1 MPFRRKLASR
11 LLLLSAVVWLWTRA
25 ATAEPSLESLNP
37 KARQVFL
44 ATMDWGD
51 RCWDPQANLIAY
63 SPHGQD
69 QVRESSVYALGL
81 LLRNGQSDKSRAI
94 DILNAV
100 LAQQYNA
107 PGLPYDGTFHRNLS
121 EPNPPVNAV
130 IWRDYD
136 PNWREFIGTTFAM
149 ILKEYPKSLPREL
162 VQRMEQSIVL
172 SVQGE
177 INNHRLVP
185 TYTNPALMYGF
196 LWSYAAALSH
206 RADWLGES
214 ASWQETVY
222 TLFKKFDAFNEYN
235 SPTYCGVDLY
245 ALSLWRSYGSTP
257 RTRDMGREMEAA
269 LWSDE
274 ARFYNANLRNLS
286 GPFDRAYGMDME
298 SYVSVIGLALR
309 TQLDA
314 HTAPF
319 PKLTPPL
326 DQLDHAGDLWFAPQF
341 AILGVRIPRDAMRS
355 FSRFQGEKLVRR
367 QITEQ
372 RVATAWI
379 GRDVMYGGES
389 TSMTKDIGEEGQF
402 HPATIQWRTPGGRN
416 GWVAMTR
423 SPPLD
428 VRADRSG
435 LTISCSG
442 ELRFMLH
449 ADGILS
455 TNVKQTE
462 WVLPGIVVRIKS
474 DAKQFAL
481 IPKAHGVEVEYV
493 GTTRMNLRIQPIP

>member
-1 MPFRRKLASR
+1 M
-11 LLLLSAVVWLWTRA
+11 VVWLWTTTA
-25 ATAEPSLESLNP
+25 AAEPRLESLNP

-51 RCWDPQANLIAY
+51 RCWDPQAHLIAY

-81 LLRNGQSDKSRAI
+81 LLRNRVGDKRRAI
-94 DILNAV
+94 KLLDAV
-100 LAQQYNA
+100 LAQQYHA

-121 EPNPPVNAV
+121 EPNPPLNAV

-136 PNWREFIGTTFAM
+136 PNWREFIGTTFAI
-149 ILKEYPKSLPREL
+149 ILEEYPRSLPQEL
-162 VQRMEQSIVL
+162 ARRMEQSIVL

-196 LWSYAAALSH
+196 LWSYAAARSH
-206 RADWLGES
+206 RADWLEES
-214 ASWQETVY
+214 ASWQEAVY

-245 ALSLWRSYGSTP
+245 ALSLWRSYGATTH
-257 RTRDMGREMEAA
+257 TRKMGSEMEAA
-269 LWSDE
+269 LWRDE

-309 TQLDA
+309 TKLDA

-319 PKLTPPL
+319 PDLNPPL
-326 DQLDHAGDLWFAPQF
+326 DQLDHSGDLWFAPQF

-355 FSRFQGEKLVRR
+355 FSRFQGEKLIRR

-372 RVATAWI
+372 RMATAWI
-379 GRDVMYGGES
+379 GRDVMYGGER
-389 TSMTKDIGEEGQF
+389 TSMTTAIGEEGQF
-402 HPATIQWRTPGGRN
+402 HPATIQWRTPSGKN

-435 LTISCSG
+435 LVISCSG
-442 ELRFMLH
+442 DLRFMLH
-449 ADGILS
+449 AEGILS
-455 TNVKQTE
+455 TNVQQAE
-462 WVLPGIVVRIKS
+462 WVLPGLLIRIKTN
-474 DAKQFAL
+474 AKKFVL
-481 IPKAHGVEVEYV
+481 IPQAHGVEVEYV
-493 GTTRMNLRIQPIP
+493 GTSDMQLSIQSIP